1 MKKGDILVFI
11 SIALLSL
18 GLFCVSLFGSSE
30 GKKVSVSV
38 NNKHY
43 ESYSLDE
50 DGVYKIKTEKGVNIL
65 VIKGG
70 KAYFKDSNCPDKT
83 CEKMGKIEKAGE
95 SIVCLP
101 HKVIAEV
108 EE

>member
-11 SIALLSL
+11 SIALLSV
-18 GLFCVSLFGSSE
+18 GLFCVSLFGSS

-38 NNKHY
+38 NNEHY
-43 ESYSLDE
+43 KSYSLNE
-50 DGVYKIKTEKGVNIL
+50 DGEYKIKTEKGVNIL

-70 KAYFKDSNCPDKT
+70 KAHFKNSDCPDKT
-83 CEKMGKIEKAGE
+83 CEKMGKIEKNGE

-101 HKVIAEV
+101 NKVIAEV